1 MMSGSGFFNKS
12 FYGLYWLE
20 ERIQVQWYISCD
32 IVMGLKSPIRCFSR
46 LAYISFSF
54 LLCLYT
60 HWSSEAFLNFLLF
73 SLCVFVWRGC
83 LV

>member
-32 IVMGLKSPIRCFSR
+32 IVMGLKSPIR
-46 LAYISFSF
+46 
-54 LLCLYT
+54 
-60 HWSSEAFLNFLLF
+60 
-73 SLCVFVWRGC
+73 
-83 LV
+83 